1 MVNVRVYVEREKSY
15 KLLFFLKEI
24 TLFVLMENVLVSKEK
39 HKCFFVP
46 V

>member
-1 MVNVRVYVEREKSY
+1 MYVCTWKGKKAIY
-15 KLLFFLKEI
+15 FFFLKEI